1 MAGQVVHLNGK
12 QALAYSRN
20 RYSYN
25 YNDGT
30 AYDFGRTSRQRTVL
44 NAILEKVKTKSI
56 LELSALFSKIMPYVT
71 TNIPEDTLK
80 DLIISNIL
88 NISQFEIVQTALP
101 QEGTYKDLTIN
112 GAAVLSADFK
122 KNNNYLSDLIYE

>member
-1 MAGQVVHLNGK
+1 
-12 QALAYSRN
+12 
-20 RYSYN
+20 
-25 YNDGT
+25 
-30 AYDFGRTSRQRTVL
+30 
-44 NAILEKVKTKSI
+44 
-56 LELSALFSKIMPYVT
+56 MPYVT
-71 TNIPEDTLK
+71 TNMPEDTLK